1 MNVSF
6 IVTLVGEDRPGLVS
20 ALAERAAANG
30 ANWLD
35 SSMAHLAGKF
45 AGIVRLDVSEAD
57 ADRLEAALRAL
68 SSTGLSLSLSIER
81 GTAAAGTAGGELI
94 RMELLAHD
102 RPGIVRDI
110 SSVLA
115 RHGASIE
122 RMDSACESASFSGE
136 AMFRAELEVRVPAS
150 VSAGEVQAA
159 LESLANELMVD
170 LKLETGA

>member
-45 AGIVRLDVSEAD
+45 AGIVRLDVAEAD

-68 SSTGLSLSLSIER
+68 SSTGLSLSIER
-81 GTAAAGTAGGELI
+81 RLLLLRLLLDGG
-94 RMELLAHD
+94 R
-102 RPGIVRDI
+102 
-110 SSVLA
+110 
-115 RHGASIE
+115 
-122 RMDSACESASFSGE
+122 
-136 AMFRAELEVRVPAS
+136 
-150 VSAGEVQAA
+150 
-159 LESLANELMVD
+159 
-170 LKLETGA
+170 

>member
-35 SSMAHLAGKF
+35 STMAHLAGKF
-45 AGIVRLDVSEAD
+45 AGIVRLDVAEAD

-68 SSTGLSLSLSIER
+68 SSAGLSLSVER
-81 GTAAAGTAGGELI
+81 GASGAAASGAVI

-110 SSVLA
+110 SAVLA
-115 RHGASIE
+115 QHGASIE
-122 RMDSACESASFSGE
+122 RMDSACESGSFSGE
-136 AMFRAELEVRVPAS
+136 AMFRAELELRVPAG
-150 VSAGEVQAA
+150 VSPAALQAA
-159 LESLANELMVD
+159 LEALANELMVD
-170 LKLETGA
+170 LKLEAKV

>member
-1 MNVSF
+1 MNLSF
-6 IVTLVGEDRPGLVS
+6 IVTLVGADRPGLVN

-45 AGIVRLDVSEAD
+45 AGIVRLDVAAAD

-68 SSTGLSLSLSIER
+68 SSAGLSLSIER
-81 GTAAAGTAGGELI
+81 GAAVAGAAGGERI

-115 RHGASIE
+115 QHGASIE

-136 AMFRAELEVRVPAS
+136 AMFRAEIEVRVPAS
-150 VSAGEVQAA
+150 VPPAELQAA
-159 LESLANELMVD
+159 LEALANELMVD
-170 LKLETGA
+170 LKLEAGA

>member
-6 IVTLVGEDRPGLVS
+6 IVTLVGEDRPGLVN
-20 ALAERAAANG
+20 ALAECAAANG

-45 AGIVRLDVSEAD
+45 AGILRLDVAAAD

-68 SSTGLSLSLSIER
+68 SSAGLSLSIER
-81 GTAAAGTAGGELI
+81 GTSAADATGGELI

-115 RHGASIE
+115 QHGASIE
-122 RMDSACESASFSGE
+122 RMDSACESGSFSGE
-136 AMFRAELEVRVPAS
+136 AMFRAELELRVPAG
-150 VSAGEVQAA
+150 VSPAALQAA
-159 LESLANELMVD
+159 LEALANELMVD
-170 LKLETGA
+170 LKLEAKV

>member
-1 MNVSF
+1 MNIPF
-6 IVTLVGEDRPGLVS
+6 IVTLVGEDRPGLVN

-45 AGIVRLDVSEAD
+45 AGIVRLDVAEAD
-57 ADRLEAALRAL
+57 ADRLEAGLREL
-68 SSTGLSLSLSIER
+68 SSAGLTLSIER
-81 GTAAAGTAGGELI
+81 GSSAAAAAGELI

-115 RHGASIE
+115 QHGASIE

-136 AMFRAELEVRVPAS
+136 AMFRAALEVRVPAS
-150 VSAGEVQAA
+150 VSAAEVQAA
-159 LESLANELMVD
+159 LEALANELMVD
-170 LKLETGA
+170 LKLEAGA

>member
-1 MNVSF
+1 MRRR
-6 IVTLVGEDRPGLVS
+6 T
-20 ALAERAAANG
+20 
-30 ANWLD
+30 
-35 SSMAHLAGKF
+35 
-45 AGIVRLDVSEAD
+45 VRI
-57 ADRLEAALRAL
+57 
-68 SSTGLSLSLSIER
+68 GER
-81 GTAAAGTAGGELI
+81 GAAVAGAAGGERV

-110 SSVLA
+110 SAVLA
-115 RHGASIE
+115 QHGASIE

>member
-1 MNVSF
+1 MNLSF
-6 IVTLVGEDRPGLVS
+6 IVTLVGADRPGLVN
-20 ALAERAAANG
+20 ALAECAAANG

-45 AGIVRLDVSEAD
+45 AGIVRLDVAAAD

-68 SSTGLSLSLSIER
+68 SSAGLSLSIER
-81 GTAAAGTAGGELI
+81 GTSAAGAAGGELI
-94 RMELLAHD
+94 RMALLAHD

-115 RHGASIE
+115 QHGASIE

-136 AMFRAELEVRVPAS
+136 AMFRAEIEVRVPAS
-150 VSAGEVQAA
+150 VPPAELQAA

-170 LKLETGA
+170 LKLEAGA

>member
-45 AGIVRLDVSEAD
+45 AGIVRLDVAEAD

-68 SSTGLSLSLSIER
+68 SSTGLSLSIER
-81 GTAAAGTAGGELI
+81 GTAASVSFCCDLI

-170 LKLETGA
+170 IKLETGA

>member
-1 MNVSF
+1 MNVSI

-45 AGIVRLDVSEAD
+45 AGIVRLDVAEAD

-68 SSTGLSLSLSIER
+68 SSTGLSLSIER

-115 RHGASIE
+115 QHGASIE

-136 AMFRAELEVRVPAS
+136 AMFRAEIEVRVPAS
-150 VSAGEVQAA
+150 VPPAELQAA
-159 LESLANELMVD
+159 LEALANELMVD
-170 LKLETGA
+170 LKLEAGA

>member
-6 IVTLVGEDRPGLVS
+6 IITLVGEDRPGLVS

-45 AGIVRLDVSEAD
+45 AGIVRLDVAEAN
-57 ADRLEAALRAL
+57 ADCLDAALRAL
-68 SSTGLSLSLSIER
+68 SSAGLSLSIER
-81 GTAAAGTAGGELI
+81 GTAAAGVAGGELI
-94 RMELLAHD
+94 CMELLAHD

-115 RHGASIE
+115 QHGASIE
-122 RMDSACESASFSGE
+122 RMDSACESGSFSGE
-136 AMFRAELEVRVPAS
+136 AMFRAELEVRVPAG

-170 LKLETGA
+170 LKLEAGT

>member
-6 IVTLVGEDRPGLVS
+6 IVTLVGEDRPGLVK

-45 AGIVRLDVSEAD
+45 AGIVR
-57 ADRLEAALRAL
+57 
-68 SSTGLSLSLSIER
+68 
-81 GTAAAGTAGGELI
+81 
-94 RMELLAHD
+94 
-102 RPGIVRDI
+102 DI

-115 RHGASIE
+115 QHGASIE